1 MCVGWDRTQSLTHD
15 RQEPHTEILNFQSD
29 SPFSALNRPQLLAK
43 GGNVGFIDSGSIS
56 FHRPPQALLLIG
68 WLRGR
73 GYGRR
78 GACLNDRA
86 LSRRKSGCF
95 SSLVTEAGSM
105 SFIYAPAKQDRSRD
119 PTH

>member
-15 RQEPHTEILNFQSD
+15 RQEPPTEILNFQSD

-73 GYGRR
+73 
-78 GACLNDRA
+78 D
-86 LSRRKSGCF
+86 F
-95 SSLVTEAGSM
+95 SFLIQMVSAG
-105 SFIYAPAKQDRSRD
+105 PA
-119 PTH
+119 